1 MEPTNEIS
9 KQVGEVQKTFAQ
21 WWNDPLMDF
30 LCLQSTIMLSPKR
43 AEVVG
48 RLKKM
53 WERETL
59 ISSFYLFNHSYCY
72 IDFSNLTKELLQADR
87 TFRDAES
94 IETPEPQGTIPN
106 QVMEHFLQERSAG
119 CPTFDGVSD
128 RINRLDNQEG
138 QTQFLQ
144 LLQDDLLMKK
154 LIRSWDDRDLIFKFV
169 KGKLK
174 VTRRS
179 LLPSEYKFY

>member
-1 MEPTNEIS
+1 
-9 KQVGEVQKTFAQ
+9 
-21 WWNDPLMDF
+21 
-30 LCLQSTIMLSPKR
+30 
-43 AEVVG
+43 
-48 RLKKM
+48 
-53 WERETL
+53 
-59 ISSFYLFNHSYCY
+59 
-72 IDFSNLTKELLQADR
+72 
-87 TFRDAES
+87 
-94 IETPEPQGTIPN
+94 
-106 QVMEHFLQERSAG
+106 MEHFLQERSAG
-119 CPTFDGVSD
+119 CPTFDGVCD

>member
-1 MEPTNEIS
+1 
-9 KQVGEVQKTFAQ
+9 
-21 WWNDPLMDF
+21 
-30 LCLQSTIMLSPKR
+30 MLSPKR

-59 ISSFYLFNHSYCY
+59 ISSFYLFNYSYCY

-94 IETPEPQGTIPN
+94 IETPEPQGVIPN
-106 QVMEHFLQERSAG
+106 QVMEHFLKERSAG